1 MAVVERRRGDVAI
14 RTSLE
19 LLLRWSPAQVAFM
32 LQAVRRLTVLAYHGI
47 DDPACFRRQLAYLAR
62 TMQPVSAGDLLQ
74 AIGGGPSL
82 PARAVLLTFDDGHR
96 SLLEAGVPLLAERG
110 FPGLAFVV
118 PGVLDTDQPFWWT
131 ETEQLLRQGGRSAR
145 FPGLGPAAVVSALK
159 RLPDA
164 ERLAVLEELRAS
176 ADGPPPRTPQLRRDE
191 LPRLEAAGITVG
203 NHTVTHPCLPHCDDA
218 KTGAEISEGHRL
230 LRDALGHEPRTFA
243 YPNGDWDERA
253 ERVLTGAGYQAAF
266 LFDHRANPAIPPH
279 PLRISRLRVNST
291 TSLGRFAMIVSGLHP
306 ALHHA
311 RGRS

>member
-1 MAVVERRRGDVAI
+1 VPI
-14 RTSLE
+14 RTSFE

-47 DDPACFRRQLAYLAR
+47 DDPGCFRRQLGYLGR
-62 TMQPVSAGDLLQ
+62 TMRPVSVEDLFL
-74 AIGGGPSL
+74 ALYGGRPL

-96 SLLEAGVPLLAERG
+96 SLLEAGLPLLAERG

-118 PGVLDTDQPFWWT
+118 PGVLDSDRPFWWT
-131 ETEQLLRQGGRSAR
+131 ETEQLRRQGGRTAR
-145 FPGLGPAAVVSALK
+145 FPELGPAALVSRLK

-164 ERLAVLEELRAS
+164 ERLEVLEELRAS
-176 ADGPPPRTPQLRRDE
+176 AEGPPPRTPQLRRAE
-191 LPRLEAAGITVG
+191 LPLLEAAGVAVG
-203 NHTVTHPCLPHCDDA
+203 NHTVTHPCLPRCDAA
-218 KTGAEISEGHRL
+218 KAEAEVTEGHRL
-230 LRDALGHEPRTFA
+230 LRDALGHDPKTFA
-243 YPNGDWDERA
+243 YPNGDWDERTEQLLA
-253 ERVLTGAGYQAAF
+253 GAGYGAAF
-266 LFDHRANPAIPPH
+266 LFDHRANPATPPN